1 MSDKPK
7 PKKTYIKDKIKL
19 IHIFNSIVGY
29 ITFISVNLVLLAIM
43 PVIFII
49 SILFDR
55 DKALFSYAIKFF
67 YRVFYFL
74 NFTQKH
80 KINMNGLKKPQIGQR
95 RIYILNHA
103 SIFDVIFMSI
113 LPGAI
118 KGVMK
123 ESYVKLPLI
132 GWIAV
137 ISGNIILREYMDAGE
152 QYDFFVKLQEKL
164 ERGIPI
170 VIYPEGTRSKD
181 GKIAKF
187 HDGAFKLALDAKAD
201 IVPVVLDTWNV
212 IRPGAY
218 WIRDVITSFDVLD
231 TISYD
236 KFKDRSYRENAKII
250 RTMMIKGL
258 LDLRDGRRNSEKN
271 YYRKAALYEQI
282 DNEMRE
288 EHKELENKFSYDIEK
303 AKA

>member
-1 MSDKPK
+1 MGDTT
-7 PKKTYIKDKIKL
+7 KKKSAYIKDKIKI
-19 IHIFNSIVGY
+19 IHVLYSFIGY
-29 ITFISVNLVLLAIM
+29 LTFISVNLVLIAFIPLIL
-43 PVIFII
+43 II
-49 SILFDR
+49 SLIFDR
-55 DKALFSYAIKFF
+55 DKVLFSYAIKIF
-67 YRVFYFL
+67 YRIFYFL
-74 NFTQKH
+74 NFPQRH

-103 SIFDVIFMSI
+103 SIFDVILMSM

-137 ISGNIILREYMDAGE
+137 ISGNIILKEYMDAGE

-170 VIYPEGTRSKD
+170 VIYPEGTRSKN

-187 HDGAFKLALDAKAD
+187 YDGAFKLALDAKAD

-218 WIRDVITSFDVLD
+218 WIRDVITSFEVLD
-231 TISYD
+231 TIPYD
-236 KFKDRSYRENAKII
+236 EIKERSYRENAKII

-258 LDLRDGRRNSEKN
+258 LDLRDKRRSSEKN
-271 YYRKAALYEQI
+271 YYRKADLYEQI

-288 EHKELENKFSYDIEK
+288 EYRELEKKYFYEIEK
-303 AKA
+303 AKS

>member
-1 MSDKPK
+1 MSDSA
-7 PKKTYIKDKIKL
+7 KKNKSYIKDKIK
-19 IHIFNSIVGY
+19 ISHIFYSFIGY
-29 ITFISVNLVLLAIM
+29 LTFISVNLVLLALM
-43 PVIFII
+43 PFIFII
-49 SILFDR
+49 SLIFDR
-55 DKALFSYAIKFF
+55 DKVLFSYAIKLF
-67 YRVFYFL
+67 YRIFYFL
-74 NFTQKH
+74 NFPQRH
-80 KINMNGLKKPQIGQR
+80 KIKMNGLKKPQIGQR

-103 SIFDVIFMSI
+103 SIFDVILMSI

-123 ESYVKLPLI
+123 ESYVRLPLI

-201 IVPVVLDTWNV
+201 IVPVVFDTWNI

-231 TISYD
+231 TIPYD
-236 KFKDRSYRENAKII
+236 KIKDRSYRENSKII

-258 LDLRDGRRNSEKN
+258 LDLRDRRRSSEKN
-271 YYRKAALYEQI
+271 YYRKADLYEQI

-288 EHKELENKFSYDIEK
+288 EYKELEKKYSYEIEK
-303 AKA
+303 AE